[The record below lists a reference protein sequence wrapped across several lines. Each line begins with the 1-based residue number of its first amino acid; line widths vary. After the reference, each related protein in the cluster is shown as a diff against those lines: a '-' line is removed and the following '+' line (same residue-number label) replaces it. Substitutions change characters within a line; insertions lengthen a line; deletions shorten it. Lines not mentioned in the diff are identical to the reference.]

1 MENPMFKFGKKHILF
16 AIGILVTIN
25 LALIPGLLLSK
36 IVSTD
41 SSRNGGLQKI
51 VDPDAYQA
59 VFLDN
64 DQIYFGRLKNAE
76 PDSDSISEYLVLSDV
91 YYVKVYDDGVGKLV
105 KLGQIE
111 PHRPTNEMII
121 NQDHV
126 LFWENLSPDSPVVQT
141 IRGSVK

>member
-1 MENPMFKFGKKHILF
+1 MFKFGKKHILF
-16 AIGILVTIN
+16 AVGILIVVD
-25 LALIPGLLLSK
+25 LVLITGLLLKK
-36 IVSTD
+36 IVGTNL
-41 SSRNGGLQKI
+41 SRNGFFKQI
-51 VDPDAYQA
+51 VDPDVYQA

-76 PDSDSISEYLVLSDV
+76 PGSDSSSEYLVLSDV
-91 YYVKVYDDGVGKLV
+91 YYVKVDNDGVGKLV

-141 IRGSVK
+141 IRSSVK